1 MIGLATSCNGG
12 GALANYVLDENKG
25 YELDRN
31 LLCSSSPKE
40 MVEEMKMIQD
50 LNQRATNKTFSLV
63 LSPHSEDGKTLSDEK
78 LKTITRD
85 YLNKL
90 GIDTEKQ
97 QFIAFVHTEKKAKHV
112 HIIANRVM
120 PNGKLI
126 SDNHIGKRAQW
137 IAHHL
142 AKEHQLISAKERM
155 FENVKNIEKGTDSL
169 KTEIYSKHQSVIA
182 SKPQSFQDYILLM
195 KEKGLEV
202 KPTINKQGQIQGFR
216 ILDKETK
223 NDFKASE
230 IHRSMSASNLI
241 KFGLKNDL
249 NHNLDTTLKHAQGKQ
264 ISKNRIGKSSAIQVK
279 HGLKTELKEVKNI
292 GEFQVKSAAKSLI
305 KTFVKTPKM
314 TKEEF
319 KEKQKFEKHLDEVV
333 SPNLLINMNTD
344 YDNLQK
350 ANELN
355 KLQEEKIQL
364 EQDKNDEPKINY
376 SKLEQ
381 DFGI

>member
-31 LLCSSSPKE
+31 LLCGLTPKE
-40 MVEEMKMIQD
+40 MVEEMKMIQN

-63 LSPHSEDGKTLSDEK
+63 LSPHSEDGKTLSDEQ
-78 LKTITRD
+78 LKTITRS

-97 QFIAFVHTEKKAKHV
+97 QYVAFVHDVEKKAKHI
-112 HIIANRVM
+112 HIIANRVQ

-126 SDNHIGKRAQW
+126 SDKHIGKRAQW

-155 FENVKNIEKGTDSL
+155 FENVKNIEKVTDSL
-169 KTEIYSKHQSVIA
+169 KTEIYKKHQEVLKQ
-182 SKPQSFQDYILLM
+182 KPQSFQDYIKQMDL
-195 KEKGLEV
+195 KGLEL

-241 KFGLKNDL
+241 KGGLKNDL
-249 NHNLDTTLKHAQGKQ
+249 NHNLDTTLKRVQSKQ
-264 ISKNRIGKSSAIQVK
+264 ISKSHSNKNLGNTIPKGIKKEISQLSRNGTKSVAQVLGKQKI
-279 HGLKTELKEVKNI
+279 
-292 GEFQVKSAAKSLI
+292 
-305 KTFVKTPKM
+305 

-319 KEKQKFEKHLDEVV
+319 KYIKDVQN
-333 SPNLLINMNTD
+333 PLIKVEMKNTEEERLGSISKD
-344 YDNLQK
+344 IEYAKNLQK
-350 ANELN
+350 LEDSLI
-355 KLQEEKIQL
+355 EKPNNNL
-364 EQDKNDEPKINY
+364 
-376 SKLEQ
+376 KLEL
-381 DFGI
+381 DR

>member
-63 LSPHSEDGKTLSDEK
+63 LSPHSEDGKTLSDEQ
-78 LKTITRD
+78 LKTITRS

-97 QFIAFVHTEKKAKHV
+97 QYVAFVHTEKKAKHV

-126 SDNHIGKRAQW
+126 SDNHIGKKAQW

-169 KTEIYSKHQSVIA
+169 KTEIYKKHQEVLNQN
-182 SKPQSFQDYILLM
+182 PQSFQDYIKQMDL
-195 KEKGLEV
+195 KGLEV
-202 KPTINKQGQIQGFR
+202 KPTITKQGTIQGFR

-230 IHRSMSASNLI
+230 IHRSMSGSNLI
-241 KFGLKNDL
+241 KNGLKNDL
-249 NHNLDTTLKHAQGKQ
+249 NYNLDTTLKRVQSKQ
-264 ISKNRIGKSSAIQVK
+264 ISKSHCNKNLGNTIPKEIKNQVNQLSRNETKSVAQVLGKQKITQQEFK
-279 HGLKTELKEVKNI
+279 YLKTVLKPMAEIELKN
-292 GEFQVKSAAKSLI
+292 
-305 KTFVKTPKM
+305 T
-314 TKEEF
+314 EE
-319 KEKQKFEKHLDEVV
+319 ERLDSISKDIEYAR
-333 SPNLLINMNTD
+333 S
-344 YDNLQK
+344 LQK
-350 ANELN
+350 
-355 KLQEEKIQL
+355 L
-364 EQDKNDEPKINY
+364 EDSQIVKPNNNL
-376 SKLEQ
+376 KLEQ
-381 DFGI
+381 DYGI